1 MGGKNLT
8 NKPLPKDPKIF
19 PPSPT
24 WMSWVREFKFK
35 RDPVTGFYMKDKNG
49 HYVYDDEVEGKVRYH
64 FDHMD
69 ARKSLMWLGR
79 ESRYR
84 NAGESGTFYND
95 WAVYEWVGDEWVLRG
110 EGFKGEFR
118 KDNEFFDLKKVKDR
132 SHPFDRAKETHERN
146 VEEEAIASILQSLKK
161 E

>member
-8 NKPLPKDPKIF
+8 NKPLPNNPDVF

-35 RDPVTGFYMKDKNG
+35 RKADGTYERDKNG
-49 HYVYDDEVEGKVRYH
+49 HYVYDQEVEGKVRYH

-84 NAGESGTFYND
+84 NADESGKFYQD

-110 EGFKGEFR
+110 EGFRGESR
-118 KDNEFFDLKKVKDR
+118 KDNEFFDLKKIKDR
-132 SHPFDRAKETHERN
+132 THPFDRAKETHERN
-146 VEEEAIASILQSLKK
+146 IEDEAIESILKAARK